1 MAKESI
7 GEHVR
12 FIGTGHNSASKFV
25 EEWYSKTVGTEAG
38 RTTLEDLN
46 LALDCIISHARSAKR
61 EIGKIYPKRG

>member
-12 FIGTGHNSASKFV
+12 LIGTDHNLASKFV
-25 EEWYSKTVGTEAG
+25 EEWYSKTAGTEAG
-38 RTTLEDLN
+38 RATLEDLN

-61 EIGKIYPKRG
+61 EISKIYTKRS